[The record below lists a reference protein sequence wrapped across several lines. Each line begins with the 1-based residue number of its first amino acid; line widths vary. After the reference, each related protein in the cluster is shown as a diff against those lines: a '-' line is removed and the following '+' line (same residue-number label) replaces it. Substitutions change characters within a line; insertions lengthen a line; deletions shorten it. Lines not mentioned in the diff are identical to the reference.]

1 VEFDF
6 GYEAPLAGDVADLG
20 AEANEVHGAVR
31 ELPQGQAQIG
41 VFLTGGA
48 IESVCDGACDPD

>member
-1 VEFDF
+1 
-6 GYEAPLAGDVADLG
+6 
-20 AEANEVHGAVR
+20 VR
-31 ELPQGQAQIG
+31 ELPHGQAQIG